1 MKNSFLY
8 QYDKFNSHKF
18 IKFLLSLLIIVFLF
32 LPLII
37 PFIPTGFIN
46 QYIPYSN
53 LVLNLSGKYIFLIVP
68 YLLPFICLIMF
79 LYYKDYYLL
88 KIFSLLFYG
97 ISLYYQYISVM
108 DIYINSDL
116 TFLILR
122 YIAPNVIFILL
133 FIILMIFKTR
143 ALKAKK

>member
-18 IKFLLSLLIIVFLF
+18 IKFLLSLLIVVILF
-32 LPLII
+32 LPLVI
-37 PFIPTGFIN
+37 PFIPTDLIN

-53 LVLNLSGKYIFLIVP
+53 LVLELSGQYIFLIIP
-68 YLLPFICLIMF
+68 YLLPLICTIMF

-88 KIFSLLFYG
+88 KILSLIFYG

-108 DIYINSDL
+108 DIHTSSNL
-116 TFLILR
+116 NFLILR
-122 YIAPNVIFILL
+122 YIAPNIIFILL
-133 FIILMIFKTR
+133 FIIIMIFKSK
-143 ALKAKK
+143 ALKSSK